1 MIVNS
6 NDIDNISNN
15 DSINELLKESF
26 FLDIETTGLSRQY
39 SDIISITLLIY
50 ETNSYKMY
58 QIFCQYKVDEPDAL
72 KFMKDLIKSKKYVI
86 TYNGNSFDIPFLIN
100 KTQKHDINIDFE
112 SFIKIDLYNYMR
124 QLRTKIQI
132 SDLKLKTAE
141 NYFNIKRNDTLSGKD
156 ITVLYE
162 AYKIEPRN
170 EFSYLIM
177 QHNYEDVYNL
187 PILFNNIF
195 NLYDDILYYNK
206 LIVKIN
212 SNDFSIKKNSLLC
225 KFNIISDFKTDYIH
239 PGINFDLNLNINSQI
254 MNINIPVGFFKDN
267 AVSEFYYVDN
277 NEFKIKSYIAIDGI
291 KRNLMPIK
299 FNGKIYYEN
308 IINIIK
314 NILNSL
320 F

>member
-6 NDIDNISNN
+6 NDIDNISYN
-15 DSINELLKESF
+15 DNINELLKESF

-39 SDIISITLLIY
+39 SDIISITLLLY
-50 ETNSYKMY
+50 EANGYKIY
-58 QIFCQYKVDEPDAL
+58 QIFCQYKVDESEAL
-72 KFMKDLIKSKKYVI
+72 KLLKDLIKSKKYVI
-86 TYNGNSFDIPFLIN
+86 TYNGNNFDIPFLIN
-100 KTQKHDINIDFE
+100 KAQKHDINIDFE

-124 QLRTKIQI
+124 HLRNKIEI
-132 SDLKLKTAE
+132 SDLKLKTTE
-141 NYFNIKRNDTLSGKD
+141 DYFNIRRNDKLSGED
-156 ITVLYE
+156 VTALYE

-177 QHNYEDVYNL
+177 QHNYEDVFNL

-195 NLYDDILYYNK
+195 NLYDEILYYNK

-212 SNDFSIKKNSLLC
+212 KHDFCIKKNSLLC
-225 KFNIISDFKTDYIH
+225 KFNIISDFKIDYIH
-239 PGINFDLNLNINSQI
+239 PGINFDLNININTQI
-254 MNINIPVGFFKDN
+254 MNINIPIGFFKDN
-267 AVSEFYYVDN
+267 VVSEFYYLDN
-277 NEFKIKSYIAIDGI
+277 NEFKIKNYIAIDGI